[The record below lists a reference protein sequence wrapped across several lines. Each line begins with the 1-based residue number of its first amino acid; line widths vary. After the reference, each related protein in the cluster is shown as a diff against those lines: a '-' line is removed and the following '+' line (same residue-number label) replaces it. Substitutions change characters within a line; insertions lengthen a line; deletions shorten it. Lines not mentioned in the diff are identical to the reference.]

1 MFPLTRSRAF
11 RREAEGT
18 TRSPSEL
25 SGVKTRTTDR
35 RGVQFRKKISEE
47 VRPWGKF
54 RSYPHRA
61 AGSLKIITVGPG
73 RAFSL
78 QYHFRRS
85 EFWVI
90 LDPGLE
96 MTLGKRVWR
105 PKRGEEIFIP
115 CRTPH
120 RLRCVGRRP
129 GRVMELWIGRSS
141 EGDIV
146 RLKDDYGRLT

>member
-1 MFPLTRSRAF
+1 MKTKAPDRT
-11 RREAEGT
+11 
-18 TRSPSEL
+18 
-25 SGVKTRTTDR
+25 GVHI
-35 RGVQFRKKISEE
+35 RGKIKEE

-61 AGSLKIITVGPG
+61 AGSLKIITVSPG
-73 RAFSL
+73 RALSL
-78 QYHFRRS
+78 QYHRRRS
-85 EFWVI
+85 EFWVV
-90 LDPGLE
+90 LDAGLE

-105 PKRGEEIFIP
+105 PRRGEEIFIP

-120 RLRCVGRRP
+120 RLRCIGRRP

-146 RLKDDYGRLT
+146 RLQDDFGRVT